1 MLTSSRKFAS
11 LPFVVFGV
19 LEVLRL
25 DVITIMFSCFLA
37 ALLVLG
43 SSSILTAQTKTRPA
57 KKDADYWFNKGAL
70 VSTYGNNTAAVQY
83 FHKAI
88 VLDPNF
94 SRAYFS
100 QGVSY
105 GQLGQYQKAIA
116 QINMAIQKEPQKS
129 MYYYGRGRVY
139 LLWGDKARAMA
150 DFKKAAE
157 LGDEDAL
164 EYLEYIGEKID

>member
-1 MLTSSRKFAS
+1 MKSTPVMTTLFSCLLAAT
-11 LPFVVFGV
+11 LVFGSPDS
-19 LEVLRL
+19 LIAGQHATTKSR
-25 DVITIMFSCFLA
+25 
-37 ALLVLG
+37 
-43 SSSILTAQTKTRPA
+43 TAQRSSAPVN
-57 KKDADYWFNKGAL
+57 KDAQYWFDKGAL
-70 VSTYGNNTAAVQY
+70 VSTYGNNKAAVQY

-116 QINMAIQKEPQKS
+116 QINMALQKEPQNGL
-129 MYYYGRGRVY
+129 YYYGRGRVY
-139 LLWGDKARAMA
+139 LLWGDKAKAMA

-157 LGDEDAL
+157 LGDEDAI
-164 EYLEYIGEKID
+164 EYLEYIGEEKQ